1 MDIISFKGAGFLM
14 TYYWGV
20 CKVLQSRFNFNNT
33 TFHGVSAGT
42 LACMILCF
50 DIDAEKVYDFMRKY
64 DNITIRS
71 GYDLYSDTLN
81 KFIPDDKEWKVH
93 GHKLNYYASRCC
105 NKILKLEKFTNINN
119 KKDALNIIL
128 ASSHLPIVCGYKP
141 IKYKDKYYYDGSLVG
156 NTSIENSFS
165 VSISKDYQSDI
176 VPSIPIPYTWIVSP
190 PSKDVLEQFYYLGI
204 NDTQSYF
211 NERSL
216 TVFIGSSSL
225 ELQNSWKT
233 MITKSNNRMKI
244 VFRIELVIFIITT
257 SMFTYYINKKFNIIK
272 RLTSF

>member
-1 MDIISFKGAGFLM
+1 MDVVSFKGAGFLM

-42 LACMILCF
+42 FACMILCF
-50 DIDAEKVYDFMRKY
+50 DIDAEKVYEYMLKCDQINFS
-64 DNITIRS
+64 S
-71 GYDLYSDTLN
+71 GYDLYLDTLN
-81 KFIPDDKEWKVH
+81 KFIPPDKEWKKH

-119 KKDALNIIL
+119 KNDAHKLIL

-141 IKYKDKYYYDGSLVG
+141 IKYKNNYYYDGSLTNNVI
-156 NTSIENSFS
+156 IENSFS
-165 VSISKDYQSDI
+165 VSVSKQYKSDI
-176 VPSIPIPYTWIVSP
+176 MPSIPIPYTWIISP
-190 PSKDVLEQFYYLGI
+190 PTKDILQQFYFLGI
-204 NDTQSYF
+204 HDTQSYF
-211 NERSL
+211 NKKSL
-216 TVFIGSSSL
+216 TLYIGSSSL
-225 ELQNSWKT
+225 ELQNSWT
-233 MITKSNNRMKI
+233 NMIEKSNKRMNN
-244 VFRIELVIFIITT
+244 VFRIELVVFVITA